1 METKDYGFVVLT
13 ALFAGLV
20 GGMLAGVIWT
30 KTAVVPD
37 YPLSKNAVV
46 QAERFEVRDPEGRR
60 RAVLGLVFG
69 KPSLWIA
76 DEQGEPRAVLD
87 LLTDGEPTLLLFGKR
102 GKTRMSFGVT
112 QGEPSVELVD
122 EGGKKVWKMP

>member
-1 METKDYGFVVLT
+1 METRDCGFVILT

-20 GGMLAGVIWT
+20 GGMFAGVIWT

-37 YPLSKNAVV
+37 SPSSKSTIV

-69 KPSLWIA
+69 KPSLWIT
-76 DEQGEPRAVLD
+76 DEHGEPR
-87 LLTDGEPTLLLFGKR
+87 
-102 GKTRMSFGVT
+102 
-112 QGEPSVELVD
+112 VELVD
-122 EGGKKVWKMP
+122 EGGKSVGRIP